1 MEPMSDTVAVVVHV
15 SRELERRLDLLSQRT
30 QRSRSETAAEA
41 IAIYLDTQEWQV
53 AEIERAV
60 READQ
65 GDAFVEHEEVERW
78 LRSWGTDDELPP
90 PKCG

>member
-1 MEPMSDTVAVVVHV
+1 MPDSVAVVVHV
-15 SRELERRLDLLSQRT
+15 DRELGERLDALSRRT
-30 QRSRSETAAEA
+30 RRSRSETAAEA
-41 IAIYLDTQEWQV
+41 IAAYVDAQEWQV

-65 GDAFVEHEEVERW
+65 EDAFVEHEEVERW

-90 PKCG
+90 PKCE